1 MSSSNSDSKNNNY
14 EIIKYIIGCI
24 ILIVL
29 DQIWIKVTYKKHKEV
44 IEKVQKKEYK
54 KKYIPFIL
62 ANVLLLIHF
71 ILLIHHNK
79 SIIEVAIEGVILHGI
94 IQSYNCAYFEDY
106 NYEHALIET
115 AYGSGVLVIV
125 VGILYLINKLVFKK
139 SKTD

>member
-1 MSSSNSDSKNNNY
+1 MGEKIKNNNY
-14 EIIKYIIGCI
+14 EIMKYIIGCI

-29 DQIWIKVTYKKHKEV
+29 DQIWIKLTYESHKKV
-44 IEKVQKKEYK
+44 IENVQKKKYK

-62 ANVLLLIHF
+62 ANILLLIHF

-79 SIIEVAIEGVILHGI
+79 SIIEVAIEGAILHGI

-115 AYGSGVLVIV
+115 IYGTSVLVFV
-125 VGILYLINKLVFKK
+125 VGIIYLIDKSIKK
-139 SKTD
+139 SK